1 MVMLADLHVATV
13 AMIGKLTEELKTERA
28 KEVAAIDE
36 AVRTKLYIGDK
47 YWERRHMIEQRLRAA
62 RNLLSVTE

>member
-1 MVMLADLHVATV
+1 MVLADLHDAAV
-13 AMIGKLTEELKTERA
+13 AMIGRLTAELRVERI
-28 KEVAAIDE
+28 KEQAAILD